1 MVVTIGMRNN
11 NLITYLLK
19 VLPKYG
25 RLTPVIVLQL
35 VATHATFA
43 QTDTTRHLKEVPVT
57 AINAPRVQTLI
68 PAQQISNKD
77 FARYSAFGIA
87 DIVRTFAGVNV
98 KDYGGIGGLK
108 TISVRGLS
116 PNHTAVLFDG
126 IQINDAQTGQIDL
139 SKFNLNNVQQIS
151 LYNGQPQDLLQPA
164 RSYASASVLSI
175 TTIRPVLT
183 TQKPYLIQAG
193 IKAGSFGLMNPY
205 LQWQQRIG
213 NNWQM
218 IINGN
223 YTKANGRYKYKVEG
237 DGSDTLAIRK
247 NGDVRS
253 IQTDVALYWNKND
266 SSKFNIHINYY
277 NARRGLPGAVIFYS
291 ESPGQHLNNND
302 LFIQAGYQHLWKNG
316 LQLLLNSKLSQLK
329 TRYLDSPY
337 FNTKGF
343 ILENYRQREAY
354 QSVALAYHVTN
365 NWDISYS
372 ADVSY
377 TKIDADIDRYA
388 FPGRLTILNVVAS
401 SLKFGGWQFQGNLLN
416 TNIHETV
423 EKGTAFQQ
431 RSVFSPTL
439 MASVQPLANP
449 DLKLRAFYKNV
460 FRAPTLDELYYFA
473 FAERVIKPE
482 FVYQYDVGATYTKN
496 LNGALQYIAITVDA
510 YYNNVRNKILA
521 IPSRNPAVFSFSNLG
536 RVNIKGID
544 AGFKTQTKQQ
554 NGWSALL
561 SANYTYQQ
569 ALDVSDPESSTYKQ
583 QIPYTPKHT
592 LAINAG
598 VNYRQAGIYFNHT
611 LSSYRY
617 YTGNNLPLYLVP
629 GYNISDASAVYNFIS
644 GKIPLQ
650 ASFEVNNIFN
660 KNYSIIRS
668 YPMPGRSY
676 RLSLQITI

>member
-1 MVVTIGMRNN
+1 MRHINV
-11 NLITYLLK
+11 ITYLSGALA
-19 VLPKYG
+19 KYG
-25 RLTPVIVLQL
+25 KIAPAIVLQL
-35 VATHATFA
+35 VVAHIAFA

-57 AINAPRVQTLI
+57 AIAAPRIEVLI
-68 PAQQISNKD
+68 PAQQMSNKD

-87 DIVRTFAGVNV
+87 DAVRNFTGVNI

-116 PNHTAVLFDG
+116 TSHTAVLFDG
-126 IQINDAQTGQIDL
+126 VQINDAQTGQIDL

-183 TQKPYLIQAG
+183 VQKPYQIQAG
-193 IKAGSFGLMNPY
+193 VKAGSFGLINPY
-205 LQWQQRIG
+205 LQWQQRIS

-218 IINGN
+218 VINGN
-223 YTKANGRYKYKVEG
+223 YIKANGKYKYKVEG

-253 IQTDVALYWNKND
+253 IQTDAALYWNKND

-277 NARRGLPGAVIFYS
+277 NAKRGLPGAAIFYS
-291 ESPGQHLNNND
+291 ESPGQDLNNND
-302 LFIQAGYQHLWKNG
+302 LFIQAGYQRVWKNG

-354 QSVALAYHVTN
+354 QSVVFAWHITN
-365 NWDISYS
+365 NWDVSYS
-372 ADVSY
+372 ADASY
-377 TKIDADIDRYA
+377 TKVDADIDRYA
-388 FPGRLTILNVVAS
+388 FPSRLTILNVVAS
-401 SLKFGGWQFQGNLLN
+401 SLKLGRWQFQGNLLN

-431 RSVFSPTL
+431 RSVLSPTL
-439 MASVQPLANP
+439 MASVQPFANS
-449 DLKLRAFYKNV
+449 DLKFRAFYKNV
-460 FRAPTLDELYYFA
+460 YRAPTLDELYYFA
-473 FAERVIKPE
+473 FAERIIKPE
-482 FVYQYDVGATYTKN
+482 FVYQYDAGATYSKN
-496 LNGALQYIAITVDA
+496 LDGVLQYITITADA

-521 IPSRNPAVFSFSNLG
+521 IPNRNPAVFSFSNLG
-536 RVNIKGID
+536 KVDIKGID
-544 AGFKTQTKQQ
+544 IGFKTQTKQQ
-554 NGWSALL
+554 NGWSAQL

-592 LAINAG
+592 LALNAG
-598 VNYRQAGIYFNHT
+598 VNYRQAGVYFNHV
-611 LSSYRY
+611 LSSGRY
-617 YTGNNLPLYLVP
+617 YTGNNLPEYLVP
-629 GYNISDASAVYNFIS
+629 GYAVSDASAVYNFIN
-644 GKIPLQ
+644 GKTPVQ
-650 ASFEVNNIFN
+650 ASFEVNNLFN

-676 RLSLQITI
+676 RLSIQITI

>member
-1 MVVTIGMRNN
+1 MRHV
-11 NLITYLLK
+11 NLITYLSGALS
-19 VLPKYG
+19 KYSK
-25 RLTPVIVLQL
+25 LVSAIVLQL
-35 VATHATFA
+35 VVTHTSLA

-57 AINAPRVQTLI
+57 ATPAPRLQTLL
-68 PAQQISNKD
+68 PAQQIGNKD
-77 FARYSAFGIA
+77 FARYSAFGVA
-87 DIVRTFAGVNV
+87 DAVRNFTGVNV

-116 PNHTAVLFDG
+116 TNHTAVLFDG
-126 IQINDAQTGQIDL
+126 VQINDAQSGQIDL
-139 SKFNLNNVQQIS
+139 SKFNLNNIQQII

-175 TTIRPVLT
+175 TTIRPALT
-183 TQKPYLIQAG
+183 TQKPYQVQTG
-193 IKAGSFGLMNPY
+193 IKTGSFGLINPY
-205 LQWQQRIG
+205 LQWQQRISS
-213 NNWQM
+213 NWQM
-218 IINGN
+218 VINGN
-223 YTKANGRYKYKVEG
+223 YIKANGRYKYKVDG
-237 DGSDTLAIRK
+237 DGSDTLTTRK

-253 IQTDVALYWNKND
+253 IQTDAALYWNKND

-291 ESPGQHLNNND
+291 ESPGQRLNNND
-302 LFIQAGYQHLWKNG
+302 LFVQAGYQRLWKNG

-343 ILENYRQREAY
+343 ILENYGQREAY
-354 QSVALAYHVTN
+354 QSVALAYHITS
-365 NWDISYS
+365 NWDVSYS
-372 ADVSY
+372 ADASY
-377 TKIDADIDRYA
+377 TKVDADIDKYA

-401 SLKFGGWQFQGNLLN
+401 SLKLGRWQFQGNLLN

-431 RSVFSPTL
+431 RSVLSPTL
-439 MASVQPLANP
+439 MASVQPLASPN
-449 DLKLRAFYKNV
+449 LKLRAFYKNI

-482 FVYQYDVGATYTKN
+482 FVYQYDIGATYTKN
-496 LNGALQYIAITVDA
+496 LNGVLQYISITTDA

-536 RVNIKGID
+536 RVDIKGID
-544 AGFKTQTKQQ
+544 VGFKTQTKQQ
-554 NGWSALL
+554 NGWSAAL
-561 SANYTYQQ
+561 SANYTFQQ

-592 LAINAG
+592 LALNAG
-598 VNYRQAGIYFNHT
+598 VNYKQAGVYFNHI
-611 LSSYRY
+611 LSSDRY
-617 YTGNNLPLYLVP
+617 YAGNNLPEYLVP
-629 GYNISDASAVYNFIS
+629 GYAISDASAVYNIINR
-644 GKIPLQ
+644 KIPVQ
-650 ASFEVNNIFN
+650 ASFEVNNLFN